1 MKQDPTALEPHS
13 ANYYRRLSF
22 LTLAVKNGSDLR
34 RLVDESPF
42 VTDHELAALV
52 PYISKQA
59 PRMSSN
65 DLQALRWCPPFS
77 PAGLDFVAIAFA
89 RHCLRRDV
97 LAALAAY
104 YDPRIASRW
113 ARRLDDGD
121 EPAK

>member
-1 MKQDPTALEPHS
+1 MQQDATALEPHT
-13 ANYYRRLSF
+13 ANYYRRLSY
-22 LTLAVKNGSDLR
+22 LALAVKNGSDLR
-34 RLVDESPF
+34 RLVDASPF

-52 PYISKQA
+52 PFISKQA
-59 PRMSSN
+59 PRLSPH

-77 PAGLDFVAIAFA
+77 PAGLHFVAIAFA

-104 YDPRIASRW
+104 YDPSTASRR